1 MFLSKIN
8 QRRWQ
13 NFKANRRAYWSLVL
27 FLGIFLL
34 SFGAEIIANDKP
46 LVVKYKGE
54 ILFPFIQT
62 YTDEYFDGDFATEA
76 DYKDPFIV
84 QKIMQNGWMVMPVIP
99 YSFNS
104 VDYDLDKPTPTP
116 PSAQHWLGTDDEGRD
131 IVARILYGIRL
142 SVVFSVVLTFFA
154 SVIGIVIGAVQGY
167 FGGKIDLFVQRFLE
181 IWDALPQLFILIIVA
196 SVFVPSFM
204 TLLFI
209 MLLFSWSALIP
220 VVRAE
225 FLRTRNF
232 EFVKAAKALG
242 VSNVKII
249 FKHILPNAVVATIT
263 YVPFLLSDAIVAL
276 SALDFLGLGLSA
288 DYPSLGDLVRQGKD
302 NLQAPW
308 IGITIFIVLSML
320 LTLLIF
326 IGEGVRD
333 AFNPRRRR

>member
-1 MFLSKIN
+1 MVLSRLN

-13 NFKANRRAYWSLVL
+13 SFKANRRAYWSLIVFGCVF
-27 FLGIFLL
+27 FLSLL
-34 SFGAEIIANDKP
+34 VEIIANEKP
-46 LVVKYKGE
+46 LLIKYKDE
-54 ILFPFIQT
+54 FLFPIVHV
-62 YTDEYFDGDFATEA
+62 YTDKYFGGDFETEA
-76 DYKDPFIV
+76 DYQDPFIV
-84 QKIMQNGWMVMPVIP
+84 NKIKQNGWMLMPIIP

-104 VDYDLDKPTPTP
+104 VDYALDKPTPTE
-116 PSAQHWLGTDDEGRD
+116 PSYQHWLGTDDEGRD

-154 SVIGIVIGAVQGY
+154 SIIGIVIGAVQGY
-167 FGGKIDLFVQRFLE
+167 FGGKIDLFMQRFLE

-196 SVFVPSFM
+196 SVFVPSFA

-242 VSNVKII
+242 VSNIKII

-263 YVPFLLSDAIVAL
+263 YVPFLLSDAIIAL
-276 SALDFLGLGLSA
+276 SALDFLGLGLST

-333 AFNPRRRR
+333 AFNPKRRH